1 MVLPGCSAALSPR
14 NAAAPQPRPY
24 FPTQLMPYSATYLK
38 INLVAM
44 FVVLTALATIPYYIT
59 VKLMRYAT
67 QATCIHTNNTEDF

>member
-1 MVLPGCSAALSPR
+1 
-14 NAAAPQPRPY
+14 
-24 FPTQLMPYSATYLK
+24 MPYSATYLK